1 MFTKLDKAEL
11 KLEELRKK
19 DQSYTVK
26 THKNVPT
33 SYELGVSKEVLNK
46 ENEHI
51 YHRGENC
58 ERRIFAEKII
68 YNFANFPKKKKIV
81 SQKIRQNIGQRKL
94 VLYAKVNLLDVIKI
108 TEKSETIVTIE
119 ENINKVHI
127 Q

>member
-58 ERRIFAEKII
+58 KRRIFAEKII
-68 YNFANFPKKKKIV
+68 YNFANFPKQKKKFHRR
-81 SQKIRQNIGQRKL
+81 SDKILVRENLSYMQR
-94 VLYAKVNLLDVIKI
+94 
-108 TEKSETIVTIE
+108 
-119 ENINKVHI
+119 
-127 Q
+127 

>member
-1 MFTKLDKAEL
+1 MAADIVKNAFGCKFQYQYGKVFYDLETMFTKLDKAEL

-68 YNFANFPKKKKIV
+68 YNFANFPKKKKQFHRR
-81 SQKIRQNIGQRKL
+81 SDKILVRENLSYMQR
-94 VLYAKVNLLDVIKI
+94 
-108 TEKSETIVTIE
+108 
-119 ENINKVHI
+119 
-127 Q
+127 